1 MTAVIVQARLD
12 SSRLPGKALLPLGS
26 KPIIARVMEALN
38 QVTADLR
45 ILACPRDAADKF
57 APLAEEAGFQLC
69 VGPKEDVLERYCIAI
84 RTYNIKRVIRATGDN
99 PFVFVDAAMAI
110 NAEGL
115 ALAADYSGYAGLPH
129 GAGVEAVNAAALL
142 QARDE
147 ASSAYE
153 REHVC
158 PYIYGHAEKFLLHR
172 PLAPLRWQ
180 APQARLSIDTEED
193 YRRAQIL
200 HAALDSCESQPERW
214 RGPSI
219 LETYRKLFSEPSQ

>member
-1 MTAVIVQARLD
+1 
-12 SSRLPGKALLPLGS
+12 
-26 KPIIARVMEALN
+26 MEALN
-38 QVTADLR
+38 HVPAHLH
-45 ILACPRDAADKF
+45 ILACPHDSTGAF
-57 APLAEEAGFQLC
+57 APLAKEAGFELC
-69 VGPKEDVLERYCIAI
+69 AGPKEDVLERYCVAI
-84 RTYNIKRVIRATGDN
+84 RAYNIDRVLRATGDN

-115 ALAADYSGYAGLPH
+115 ALAADYAGYAGLPH
-129 GAGVEAVNAAALL
+129 GAGVEALKADALL

-147 ASSAYE
+147 ASSPYE

-180 APQARLSIDTEED
+180 SPLARLTVDTEED

-200 HAALDSCESQPERW
+200 YAALDAAEYGAERW
-214 RGPSI
+214 RGRTI
-219 LETYRKLFSEPSQ
+219 LETYRKLFPGPAQ